1 MSSPNLFFFLLPL
14 IFFTLLPH
22 GVSYDPQMQQ
32 SSDTMLFRFPSSGV
46 INGDDH
52 RQGIERILLE
62 TAVGDDDN
70 SSLVLAD
77 KRTRRKDPS
86 NDFKYYT
93 GGWNISDH
101 HYIFVSLNFIFA
113 YKFKPSM

>member
-1 MSSPNLFFFLLPL
+1 MFSPNLFLFLLPL

-22 GVSYDPQMQQ
+22 GVSQVLQSQVQQ
-32 SSDTMLFRFPSSGV
+32 SSDKIHSSGV

-52 RQGIERILLE
+52 RRGIERILLE
-62 TAVGDDDN
+62 TVGDDN
-70 SSLVLAD
+70 SSLILAD

-93 GGWNISDH
+93 GGWNISDP

-113 YKFKPSM
+113 YKFKPEF

>member
-1 MSSPNLFFFLLPL
+1 MFSPNLFLFLLPL

-22 GVSYDPQMQQ
+22 GVSYILHDPQIQQ

-46 INGDDH
+46 IN
-52 RQGIERILLE
+52 RGIERILLE
-62 TAVGDDDN
+62 TAVGDDN

-101 HYIFVSLNFIFA
+101 HYIFVSLNFIYA
-113 YKFKPSM
+113 SS